1 MCLCL
6 LASRPDGIIR
16 DASGPSVG
24 KAHDMRQYREQLV
37 SERHR
42 RDCRVNG
49 VQYIA
54 GGDCAFGRTDV
65 MVAPFKGTQLSP
77 TQKLF
82 NEIFKRLRIG
92 VEWGFGWVV
101 RDFAY
106 IDFKKTQVV
115 GKRPVAKYYLAAV
128 ILTNCRSCLYGNQV
142 ASYFA
147 CSRPTLHEYLNRIA

>member
-1 MCLCL
+1 
-6 LASRPDGIIR
+6 
-16 DASGPSVG
+16 
-24 KAHDMRQYREQLV
+24 MRQYREQEV
-37 SERHR
+37 AERHR
-42 RDCRVNG
+42 RDARVNG

-54 GGDCAFGRTDV
+54 GGDCAFGRTDI
-65 MVAPFKGTQLSP
+65 MIAPFKGTLLTVEQA
-77 TQKLF
+77 LF

-92 VEWGFGWVV
+92 VELTFGWVV

-115 GKRPVAKYYLAAV
+115 GKRPIAKYYLAAV

-147 CSRPTLHEYLNRIA
+147 CSRPTLRDYLNRIA